1 VIGEARA
8 GGRRVRGDQCGHRAP
23 GPPRGQR
30 GTHVRSPAGRGQPD
44 HHVARLDGSRVGVAL
59 VVLGVLDR
67 LHERDRAAGLVG
79 DHDVDLDDLAARLVA
94 AGPPGAVVAVSPADG
109 SVSYGVAGF
118 AQTGVT
124 RMSVDVRTDAASMT
138 KALGTTAALMTLI
151 DTGAL
156 RMDSEIR
163 QLLEHRAG
171 LWEWWP
177 LYLTARGPGAVDLIR
192 RLPLRY
198 PPGTGRHY
206 SDLGMILLGDLV
218 SRVAGAPLPQAV
230 QRLTL
235 EPFGLSET
243 AYSSPVRGG
252 PVAASAQGD
261 GIERTMVESGM
272 PYPVGGDA
280 SAFSGWRSHLL
291 VGEVNDGN
299 AFHAFGG
306 AAGHA
311 GLFTTARDL
320 LRFGRGILDSLTGAG
335 PISAPVAEEFLTPGA
350 DPVQALGFRCWPSA
364 TGPVFGHGG
373 FTGVAFG
380 IVPARNAVIAMITNR
395 LHTPGPPAAT
405 EALWNLVLE
414 GIAPCV

>member
-1 VIGEARA
+1 V
-8 GGRRVRGDQCGHRAP
+8 P
-23 GPPRGQR
+23 
-30 GTHVRSPAGRGQPD
+30 
-44 HHVARLDGSRVGVAL
+44 
-59 VVLGVLDR
+59 
-67 LHERDRAAGLVG
+67 
-79 DHDVDLDDLAARLVA
+79 DLDELAARLVA
-94 AGPPGAVVAVSPADG
+94 AGPPGAVVAVSPGDG
-109 SVSYGVAGF
+109 SHSYGVAGV
-118 AQTGVT
+118 AETGVT
-124 RMSVDVRTDAASMT
+124 TMCAEVRTDAASIT
-138 KALGTTAALMTLI
+138 KVLGTTAALMTLVDAGEVRI
-151 DTGAL
+151 DAQL
-156 RMDSEIR
+156 R

-177 LYLTARGPGAVDLIR
+177 LYLTARGPDAVDLIR

-206 SDLGMILLGDLV
+206 SDLGLILLGDLV
-218 SRVAGAPLPQAV
+218 SRIAGAPLPEAV
-230 QRLTL
+230 QRLAL
-235 EPFGLSET
+235 DRFGLSET
-243 AYSSPVRGG
+243 AYRSPVPGG
-252 PVAASAQGD
+252 PAAASTHGD
-261 GIERTMVESGM
+261 RIERTMIETGV

-280 SAFSGWRSHLL
+280 SAFRGWRSHLL

-320 LRFGRGILDSLTGAG
+320 LRFGRGLLDSRAGAG
-335 PISAPVAEEFLTPGA
+335 PVSAPVATQFLSPGA

-364 TGPVFGHGG
+364 AGPVVGHGG

-395 LHTPGPPAAT
+395 LHASGPPAET

-414 GIAPCV
+414 GVAPCV

>member
-1 VIGEARA
+1 V
-8 GGRRVRGDQCGHRAP
+8 P
-23 GPPRGQR
+23 
-30 GTHVRSPAGRGQPD
+30 
-44 HHVARLDGSRVGVAL
+44 
-59 VVLGVLDR
+59 
-67 LHERDRAAGLVG
+67 
-79 DHDVDLDDLAARLVA
+79 DLDDLAARLVA
-94 AGPPGAVVAVSPADG
+94 AGPPGAVVAVSRADG
-109 SVSYGVAGF
+109 SRSYGVAGF
-118 AQTGVT
+118 AQAGVT

-138 KALGTTAALMTLI
+138 KVLGTTAALMTLV

-156 RMDSEIR
+156 RVNAEIR
-163 QLLEHRAG
+163 QLLEHQAG

-206 SDLGMILLGDLV
+206 SDLGLILLGDLV
-218 SRVAGAPLPQAV
+218 AHVAAAPLPQAV
-230 QRLTL
+230 QRLAL
-235 EPFGLSET
+235 DPFELSET
-243 AYSSPVRGG
+243 AYGSPVPGG
-252 PVAASAQGD
+252 PVAASAHGD
-261 GIERTMVESGM
+261 GIERTMVETGV

-280 SAFSGWRSHLL
+280 SAFRGWRSHLL

-320 LRFGRGILDSLTGAG
+320 LRFGRGLLASRVGAG
-335 PISAPVAEEFLTPGA
+335 PISAPVAQEFLSPGA
-350 DPVQALGFRCWPSA
+350 DPTQALGFRCWSSTA
-364 TGPVFGHGG
+364 GPVFGHDG

-395 LHTPGPPAAT
+395 LHAPGPPAAT
-405 EALWNLVLE
+405 ETLWNLVLE
-414 GIAPCV
+414 GVAPCV